1 MLDIDVITVNGGVLG
16 RAEIERSGSVPSGL
30 VRTESALDEV
40 GEFHSL
46 GGSRDLVVGK
56 LLVVDTT
63 NAEKNLDT
71 TLLAVGDSLL
81 DRLALAQELG
91 LDTLVVGVDTG
102 PTVTGKVGTGIT

>member
-1 MLDIDVITVNGGVLG
+1 MLNVDVITVNGNVLSL
-16 RAEIERSGSVPSGL
+16 AEIERSGALPSGL

-40 GEFHSL
+40 GEFHTL
-46 GGSRDLVVGK
+46 GRSRDLVVGS
-56 LLVVDTT
+56 LLVVDTA

-81 DRLALAQELG
+81 DRLALAQELR

-102 PTVTGKVGTGIT
+102 PTVTGKVGAGIS